1 MRLENPEQLSSM
13 LEGLALSP
21 AQQFELN
28 RKLANRARQFFRGQI
43 SKQRDI
49 DNNPYQARRKRK
61 VSIVSRGMRGKHG
74 TKHQYNK
81 VARNTVNNK
90 NMLLGLSRALK
101 TVVSDDAFKVELT
114 GVPGKIARQHNEGQ
128 TLSFTTRLNGFYNS
142 KTNQWE
148 GGTRTK
154 GNYRMPKRTLL
165 GWTPTLEREL
175 MAMISA
181 ELLTNMET

>member
-1 MRLENPEQLSSM
+1 MRLETPEQLVSM
-13 LEGLALSP
+13 LDGLALSP

-43 SKQRDI
+43 RKQRDV
-49 DNNPYQARRKRK
+49 DNNPYQGRTRRKK
-61 VSIVSRGMRGKHG
+61 QELGDG
-74 TKHQYNK
+74 
-81 VARNTVNNK
+81 VALNTQNNK
-90 NMLLGLSRALK
+90 NMLMGLSRGLK
-101 TVVSDDAFKVELT
+101 TAVSDDAFEVGLT

-165 GWTPTLEREL
+165 GWTPSLEREL